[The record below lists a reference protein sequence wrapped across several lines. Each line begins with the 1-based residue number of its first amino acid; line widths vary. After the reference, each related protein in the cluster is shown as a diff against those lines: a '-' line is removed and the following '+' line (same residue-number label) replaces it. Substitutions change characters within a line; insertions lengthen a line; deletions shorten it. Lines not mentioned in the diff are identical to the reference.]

1 MKMKISDNKVIKIYS
16 DFDFEEGLVKIE
28 KVIWKNPKDQIR
40 YPKLEVT
47 TYAHL
52 KSFKRLKDANKIL
65 YTVVKY

>member
-1 MKMKISDNKVIKIYS
+1 MKMKNKVIEIYS

-47 TYAHL
+47 T
-52 KSFKRLKDANKIL
+52 RI
-65 YTVVKY
+65 

>member
-47 TYAHL
+47 T
-52 KSFKRLKDANKIL
+52 RI
-65 YTVVKY
+65 